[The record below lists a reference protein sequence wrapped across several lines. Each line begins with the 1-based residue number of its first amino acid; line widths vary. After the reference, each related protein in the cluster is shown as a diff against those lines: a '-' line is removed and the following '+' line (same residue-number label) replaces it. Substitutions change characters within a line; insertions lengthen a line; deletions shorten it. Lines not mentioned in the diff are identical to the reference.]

1 MMQADVQTEERCNT
15 GMAEDYYK
23 TLGVKRDASQAEIQ
37 KAYRDLARKH
47 HPDLNPHDKNAK
59 KKFQEVQAAFDVLN
73 DPQKRE
79 LYDRYGSSFEQ
90 MAGGGGPRRGG
101 PRGAGRGGAAEDF
114 DFSQF
119 FGERFGAEGPA
130 GFQDIFSQF
139 TRAGGGGRARASRTA
154 KVRGEDLRH
163 ELEIPFLTAINGG
176 QVEITL
182 EHPHG
187 QTESLAVKI
196 PAGIDEGQTIR
207 LRGKGAPSPTG
218 NQAGDLLIT
227 IHVAPHALYQRVGKN
242 LLVKLPVTLAEAALG
257 AKVDVP
263 LPSGKKISLRVPP
276 GTSSGKKLRIK
287 GQGVTPAKGEPGD
300 LLAEVQIAIPAHLD
314 EESQSLVR
322 QFDERNPLDPRRD
335 L

>member
-1 MMQADVQTEERCNT
+1 
-15 GMAEDYYK
+15 MAEDYYQ
-23 TLGVKRDASQAEIQ
+23 TLAVKRDASQAEIQ
-37 KAYRDLARKH
+37 KAYREMARKH
-47 HPDLNPHDKNAK
+47 HPDLHPDDKNAK

-90 MAGGGGPRRGG
+90 MAGGAGPQPGGRR
-101 PRGAGRGGAAEDF
+101 AGRAGPGPSAEDF

-119 FGERFGAEGPA
+119 FGDRFGAEGG
-130 GFQDIFSQF
+130 GFADVFQQF

-154 KVRGEDLRH
+154 KARGEDLRH
-163 ELEIPFLTAINGG
+163 ELEVPFLTAINGG

-182 EHPHG
+182 QHG
-187 QTESLAVKI
+187 DGRAENLAVKI

-207 LRGKGAPSPTG
+207 LRGKGGPSPTG

-227 IHVAPHALYQRVGKN
+227 IHVTPHPHYQRTGKN
-242 LLVKLPVTLAEAALG
+242 LLTRLPVTLAEAALG

-263 LPSGKKISLRVPP
+263 LPSGKKVSLRIPA

-287 GQGVTPAKGEPGD
+287 GQGVAPAKGEPGD
-300 LLAEVQIAIPAHLD
+300 LLAEVQIMIPAQLD
-314 EESQSLVR
+314 EASQELVR
-322 QFDERNPLDPRRD
+322 QFDQRNPLDPRHEP
-335 L
+335 

>member
-1 MMQADVQTEERCNT
+1 
-15 GMAEDYYK
+15 MAEDYYK

-47 HPDLNPHDKNAK
+47 HPDLNPNDKNAK

-90 MAGGGGPRRGG
+90 MAGGGGPRPGG
-101 PRGAGRGGAAEDF
+101 RRAGGGGAGPGPSAEDF

-119 FGERFGAEGPA
+119 FGDRFGAEGG
-130 GFQDIFSQF
+130 GFADAFAQF

-154 KVRGEDLRH
+154 KARGEDLRH

-182 EHPHG
+182 QHG
-187 QTESLAVKI
+187 AGHAENLAVKI
-196 PAGIDEGQTIR
+196 PPGIDEGQTIR
-207 LRGKGAPSPTG
+207 LRGKGGPSPTG

-227 IHVAPHALYQRVGKN
+227 IHVGTHPHYQRTGKN
-242 LLVKLPVTLAEAALG
+242 LTAKLPVTLAEAALG

-263 LPSGKKISLRVPP
+263 LPSGKKVSLRVPP

-287 GQGVTPAKGEPGD
+287 GQGVAPAKGEPGD
-300 LLAEVQIAIPAHLD
+300 LLAEVQIVIPPKLD
-314 EESQSLVR
+314 EESQRLVR
-322 QFDERNPLDPRRD
+322 EFEEKNPLDPRRD

>member
-1 MMQADVQTEERCNT
+1 
-15 GMAEDYYK
+15 MAEDYYK

-47 HPDLNPHDKNAK
+47 HPDLHPDDKNAK

-90 MAGGGGPRRGG
+90 MAS
-101 PRGAGRGGAAEDF
+101 GAGAHRGGARTAGGPGAEDF

-119 FGERFGAEGPA
+119 FGERFGAEGPG
-130 GFQDIFSQF
+130 GFADVFSQF

-154 KVRGEDLRH
+154 KMRGEDLRH
-163 ELEIPFLTAINGG
+163 ELEVPFLTALNGG

-182 EHPHG
+182 QHG
-187 QTESLAVKI
+187 DGHAENLAVKI

-218 NQAGDLLIT
+218 HQA
-227 IHVAPHALYQRVGKN
+227 GKN

-263 LPSGKKISLRVPP
+263 LPSGKKISLRIPP
-276 GTSSGKKLRIK
+276 ATSSGKKLRIK
-287 GQGVTPAKGEPGD
+287 GQGVSPAKGEPGD
-300 LLAEVQIAIPAHLD
+300 LLAEVQIVIPPQLD
-314 EESQSLVR
+314 EESQELVR
-322 QFDERNPLDPRRD
+322 RFDQRNPLEPRRD
-335 L
+335 A

>member
-1 MMQADVQTEERCNT
+1 
-15 GMAEDYYK
+15 MAEDYYK

-47 HPDLNPHDKNAK
+47 HPDLNPDDKNAK

-79 LYDRYGSSFEQ
+79 MYDRYGSSFEQ
-90 MAGGGGPRRGG
+90 MAGGGARRGAAHG
-101 PRGAGRGGAAEDF
+101 RPGAGAEDF

-119 FGERFGAEGPA
+119 FGERFGAEGPG
-130 GFQDIFSQF
+130 GFADMFSQF

-154 KVRGEDLRH
+154 KLRGEDIRH
-163 ELEIPFLTAINGG
+163 ALEVPFLTAINGG
-176 QVEITL
+176 QVEISL
-182 EHPHG
+182 AHPDG
-187 QTESLAVKI
+187 RTENLAVKI
-196 PAGIDEGQTIR
+196 PSGIDEGQTIR

-227 IHVAPHALYQRVGKN
+227 IHVAPHPLYQRSGKN
-242 LLVKLPVTLAEAALG
+242 LTVKLPVTLGEAVLG
-257 AKVDVP
+257 AKVEVP
-263 LPSGKKISLRVPP
+263 LPSGKKISVRVPA

-287 GQGVTPAKGEPGD
+287 GHGVAPAKGEPGD
-300 LLAEVQIAIPAHLD
+300 LLAEVQIVIPQHLD

-322 QFDERNPLDPRRD
+322 RFEERNPLEPRRD

>member
-1 MMQADVQTEERCNT
+1 
-15 GMAEDYYK
+15 MAEDYYK
-23 TLGVKRDASQAEIQ
+23 TLGVKRDASQADVQ

-47 HPDLNPHDKNAK
+47 HPDLHPDDKNAK

-90 MAGGGGPRRGG
+90 MASGGGPRRGG
-101 PRGAGRGGAAEDF
+101 ARGAGQGAGPEDF

-119 FGERFGAEGPA
+119 FGERFGAEGPG
-130 GFQDIFSQF
+130 GFADVFSQF

-154 KVRGEDLRH
+154 KQRGEDLRH
-163 ELEIPFLTAINGG
+163 ELEVPFLTALNGG
-176 QVEITL
+176 QVEIAL
-182 EHPHG
+182 QHG
-187 QTESLAVKI
+187 DGRAENLAVKI

-207 LRGKGAPSPTG
+207 LRGKGGPSPTAS
-218 NQAGDLLIT
+218 QAGDLLIT
-227 IHVAPHALYQRVGKN
+227 IHVGSHPLYQRAGKN

-263 LPSGKKISLRVPP
+263 LASGKKISLRIPP

-287 GQGVTPAKGEPGD
+287 GQGVSPAKGEPGD
-300 LLAEVQIAIPAHLD
+300 LLAEVQIVIPPQLD

-322 QFDERNPLDPRRD
+322 RFDERNPLDPRRD

>member
-1 MMQADVQTEERCNT
+1 V
-15 GMAEDYYK
+15 AEDYYK

-37 KAYRDLARKH
+37 KAYRDLARKY
-47 HPDLNPHDKNAK
+47 HPDLNPDDKNAK

-79 LYDRYGSSFEQ
+79 MYDRYGSSFEQ
-90 MAGGGGPRRGG
+90 MAGGGPRRGSTRAR
-101 PRGAGRGGAAEDF
+101 PGAGPEEF

-130 GFQDIFSQF
+130 GFSDIFSQF
-139 TRAGGGGRARASRTA
+139 TRAGGGSRGRASRTA
-154 KVRGEDLRH
+154 RMKGEDVRQ

-176 QVEITL
+176 QVEIGL
-182 EHPHG
+182 AHPDGH
-187 QTESLAVKI
+187 TENLAVKI
-196 PAGIDEGQTIR
+196 PRGIDEGQTIR
-207 LRGKGAPSPTG
+207 LRGKGGPSPLG
-218 NQAGDLLIT
+218 NQAGDLLLT
-227 IHVAPHALYQRVGKN
+227 IHVAPHPLYQRSGKN
-242 LLVKLPVTLAEAALG
+242 LTIKLPVTLGEAVLG

-263 LPSGKKISLRVPP
+263 LPSGKHVSLRVPP

-287 GQGVTPAKGEPGD
+287 GQGVAPAKGEPGD
-300 LLAEVQIAIPAHLD
+300 LLAEVQIVIPSQLD

-322 QFDERNPLDPRRD
+322 RFEERNPLNPRQD